1 MKMTQTIEKY
11 MEQVNKLAALSDR
24 VKLVP
29 LNKWAQVVEVIEG
42 NAATWPDKKFL
53 DQFES
58 YVVLD
63 DSSEGVKHKKADF
76 MLFTRGNCRDC
87 YFDYDFECSYN
98 PLQIKDFIRENNNA
112 WFKLVL
118 FKLPKSFLTH
128 TARIL
133 GGSKEIGL
141 LDSNYSK
148 LLKELFTIFA
158 ECDEAGEIPLNTPVL
173 SIPVEDIA
181 LCKRIYG
188 AATLE
193 TIERFYRGYNSQ
205 ELKIIQKALAMKSS
219 SERGAKL
226 VNLLKGHTLEPILLE
241 ELNKEL
247 AVTQDAIL
255 ANLIKKGNVEIVMP
269 TTIKW
274 GGEPLKGKVE
284 TVPEELN
291 LLFTLQS
298 LFQTLGIQDGFER
311 IADMSRIE
319 AIKYIHSVIPEK
331 PSEIVN
337 ILIEKCNFEHIKH
350 WPTTE
355 LIKLFPLCRIPAKA
369 DSDTLAFYRYLN
381 VLLLE
386 SVFAYSPALE
396 KKFMALNFYFG
407 AEAGMAGCVRLSVNS
422 IPCLFEVFENPKSII
437 PTKLYIHTEDR
448 QIKYMAALISAF
460 CGVEFSFAEPEAI
473 PPDKIF
479 QLSYYALDSDR
490 NMLLE
495 SLSNDIDKMEQCSMP
510 GLMILPRSFTYDDFF
525 APLWEKI
532 VKTRRIEQIIDYS
545 NRLTIVISDT
555 AQENVKIVHDGKN
568 HTGNRTIPH
577 TEIAEFSCLEPA
589 HYPQVNICELDDFSH
604 LTNFC
609 QFASWQ
615 PHPHCSFVWVPIK
628 SGIKGNQIGDRIDV
642 IDNCNI
648 LLPDTLLIQPID
660 YSPKNSNKE
669 PRFVAA
675 VAELAENQTVRL
687 RCQQLLPDYL
697 AGILEKYKAMIFW
710 GTAPGKAGDVER
722 IKRIKQI
729 CIPDLSLKEQL
740 RELYSMN
747 FGKISESDSVAI
759 DEAIDLRF
767 KFDEAARRFLS
778 EKLSPET
785 INLMVNIIDNLN
797 GYEPFIMYNLKPS
810 ELDSLKCVL
819 IDVERSFE
827 MPPSMRTDFLN
838 QIIITDYIYNNSSF
852 INNPFISKI
861 SEFIDNEIA
870 VICKD
875 AGIPGL
881 YNGPSWEGDDVER
894 RCLLAELDAK
904 VFKVLYE
911 KEHQLAVEKVRAD
924 EREKVIADLS
934 HHIKNLV
941 MSVIDPLELLR
952 EDDHEHQAIIENAL
966 CGVNLIREI
975 VNAMN
980 LSFSGSNEDVIYD
993 FNNPSHDS
1001 MQLQDILVEGL
1012 RNAVRNM
1019 FDGKYFSEFRHGY
1032 FQDRD
1037 TFIEAKQ
1044 QWQNLDRSN
1053 IDALKALLEQY
1064 FFTLDL
1070 KLQNADIPVGNQKST
1085 AIKLLIMLQ
1094 EIMLNAVK
1102 YSSFVHRAE
1111 REITISLV
1119 GDGSHITLEVENTF
1133 NPKSAV
1139 KSSRLGHNIIK
1150 NFVALFGAKVDRD
1163 INNGRY
1169 KIKIA
1174 FDFNPAG
1181 AKPNICL

>member
-1 MKMTQTIEKY
+1 MKMSQAMEKY

-29 LNKWAQVVEVIEG
+29 LNEWAQVVEVIEG

-58 YVVLD
+58 YVALD
-63 DSSEGVKHKKADF
+63 DSAEGVKHKKADF

-98 PLQIKDFIRENNNA
+98 PLKIKDFIRENNNA
-112 WFKLVL
+112 GFKLVL

-128 TARIL
+128 TARRL

-158 ECDEAGEIPLNTPVL
+158 ECDEAGEIPLDIPVL

-205 ELKIIQKALAMKSS
+205 ELKIIQKVLAMKSS

-226 VNLLKGHTLEPILLE
+226 INLLKGHTLEPILLE

-269 TTIKW
+269 TMIKW

-331 PSEIVN
+331 PGEIIT
-337 ILIEKCNFEHIKH
+337 ILMDKCNLDLEH

-369 DSDTLAFYRYLN
+369 DSDTLAFYRHLN

-396 KKFMALNFYFG
+396 KKFMAENFYFG

-437 PTKLYIHTEDR
+437 PAKLYIPAEDNE
-448 QIKYMAALISAF
+448 IKYMAALISAF
-460 CGVEFSFAEPEAI
+460 CDVEFSFFEPEAI

-490 NMLLE
+490 NMLSE
-495 SLSNDIDKMEQCSMP
+495 SLSNDIDKMEQCFIP

-532 VKTRRIEQIIDYS
+532 VKTRRIEQIIDCS

-555 AQENVKIVHDGKN
+555 AQKNVKFVHAGKN

-589 HYPQVNICELDDFSH
+589 HYPQIFIWKLDDFSH

-609 QFASWQ
+609 QFASGQ
-615 PHPHCSFVWVPIK
+615 PDCSFIWVPIK
-628 SGIKGNQIGDRIDV
+628 SGIESNPIGDRIDV
-642 IDNCNI
+642 IDNSNI
-648 LLPDTLLIQPID
+648 SLPYTLLIQPID
-660 YSPKNSNKE
+660 YSPNNSSKE

-675 VAELAENQTVRL
+675 VAELAGNQAVRL

-697 AGILEKYKAMIFW
+697 AGVLEKYKAMIFW
-710 GTAPGKAGDVER
+710 GTAPGKTGDVER

-729 CIPDLSLKEQL
+729 CIPDLSHKEQL

-778 EKLSPET
+778 EKLSSET
-785 INLMVNIIDNLN
+785 ISLMVNMIDCLD
-797 GYEPFIMYNLKPS
+797 GHYEPCFIYNIEPNVLGSLRATLKQISYIFEIMLPS
-810 ELDSLKCVL
+810 MRLDSLEELRTELEYEYDGDSNVL
-819 IDVERSFE
+819 IRKLTEIV
-827 MPPSMRTDFLN
+827 N
-838 QIIITDYIYNNSSF
+838 
-852 INNPFISKI
+852 
-861 SEFIDNEIA
+861 NEISG
-870 VICKD
+870 IYKD
-875 AGIPGL
+875 AGISKEAYEEAYARNP
-881 YNGPSWEGDDVER
+881 DER
-894 RCLLAELDAK
+894 FEIKHALAKLDAD
-904 VFKVLYE
+904 VFYE
-911 KEHQLAVEKVRAD
+911 KERQLEVEKARAE
-924 EREKVIADLS
+924 ERKKVIADLS

-941 MSVIDPLELLR
+941 RSVIDPLELLR
-952 EDDHEHQAIIENAL
+952 EDDQKHQAIIENAL
-966 CGVNLIREI
+966 RGVHLIREI

-980 LSFSGSNEDVIYD
+980 LSFSGSTEGIIYD

-1001 MQLQDILVEGL
+1001 MQLQDILISGL
-1012 RNAVRNM
+1012 KNAVSNM
-1019 FDGKYFSEFRHGY
+1019 FDGKYFKQFGYGY
-1032 FQDRD
+1032 FPDKNI
-1037 TFIEAKQ
+1037 FIEAKQ
-1044 QWQNLDRSN
+1044 QWQKLDISN
-1053 IDALKALLEQY
+1053 IGDLKALLEQY
-1064 FFTLDL
+1064 FFKLNL
-1070 KLQNADIPVGNQKST
+1070 KLKNADIPVGNQKST
-1085 AIKLLIMLQ
+1085 ATKLLIMLQ

-1102 YSSFVHRAE
+1102 YSSFVPRAE
-1111 REITISLV
+1111 REITVSLV
-1119 GDGSHITLEVENTF
+1119 VDGSKVSLEVENTF
-1133 NPKSAV
+1133 NPKSAI
-1139 KSSRLGHNIIK
+1139 KSSGLGLTIIN
-1150 NFVALFGAKVDRD
+1150 NFASLLGAKVDID
-1163 INNGRY
+1163 KDDGHY
-1169 KIKIA
+1169 KIKIE
-1174 FDFNPAG
+1174 FNTNHEDV
-1181 AKPNICL
+1181 KRDNH